1 LCGRLTQREWDAQ
14 CGTPKPDARLFQ
26 ATTKFF
32 EVPVRRVATSLTIVV
47 GFLDKLNLLDKLA
60 VADMQYVTSPC
71 LKKREQ
77 ECKSTLHVNPAGA
90 TWDGPPNPAWLALT
104 AEANCTH
111 GVDLVLTDM
120 FGSGASLR
128 HNGMSSSG
136 PKGRHLRER
145 FNSYHF
151 I

>member
-14 CGTPKPDARLFQ
+14 CGTPKPDASLFQ

-60 VADMQYVTSPC
+60 VTDMTSVYSPC

-77 ECKSTLHVNPAGA
+77 ECRSTLHVKPS
-90 TWDGPPNPAWLALT
+90 TPSYEPNPAWLALT

-111 GVDLVLTDM
+111 GVDLLLTDTWN
-120 FGSGASLR
+120 SGASLR
-128 HNGMSSSG
+128 HDGMSSSG

>member
-1 LCGRLTQREWDAQ
+1 M
-14 CGTPKPDARLFQ
+14 K
-26 ATTKFF
+26 
-32 EVPVRRVATSLTIVV
+32 
-47 GFLDKLNLLDKLA
+47 
-60 VADMQYVTSPC
+60 YVYSPC
-71 LKKREQ
+71 LKKRVQ

-90 TWDGPPNPAWLALT
+90 TWDVLNPAWLALT

-111 GVDLVLTDM
+111 GVDLLLTDNS
-120 FGSGASLR
+120 GTGASLR
-128 HNGMSSSG
+128 HDGMSSSG